1 MYNMQHAIMHHGSIQ
16 HAPPPDLTTVPPV
29 LPPAALLPFNLRD
42 EPFCLQ
48 IPPPHETN
56 PA

>member
-48 IPPPHETN
+48 IPPPHQTN